1 MAPEANYQVL
11 INPAEA
17 GLTVQAEGLT
27 VLVQLTSP
35 VMREQGKCAIN
46 VRVGGRAPISF
57 AIDKWMVSGCLVI
70 KKAQS
75 NNVDSTK
82 RFEKLS
88 AYAQA
93 SIANF
98 NCKYWTFFRPKM
110 EVLHDPVS
118 ADMLAVS

>member
-1 MAPEANYQVL
+1 ML
-11 INPAEA
+11 
-17 GLTVQAEGLT
+17 
-27 VLVQLTSP
+27 
-35 VMREQGKCAIN
+35 
-46 VRVGGRAPISF
+46 GGH
-57 AIDKWMVSGCLVI
+57 K

-82 RFEKLS
+82 RGSKKIS

-93 SIANF
+93 SITNF

-118 ADMLAVS
+118 AECWRFREQLFVIFLQSCFETIFDAYLHVKSAIRVVYYQQNDCDNCVSVIRLDVF